1 MDETNKSQR
10 SVGPLVA
17 GQVAV
22 ITGGAKGI
30 GRGCAR
36 VLAASG
42 ASVALLDIDEH
53 AASAT
58 LRQLEAQGAKAA
70 YFKTDVSQSADVE
83 AAMRGI
89 LNAFGRIDILINNA
103 GAHDGKG
110 IQEADEADWDRIIN
124 TNLKSIFLV
133 SKAALPSLKESG
145 GNIVNMASM
154 VGLVGQGQS
163 GAYSASKGGIVALT
177 KNMALDLAPYGIR
190 VNCICPGWVETPLVD
205 PWFALQPDEA
215 EARQYVDS
223 IHPLGRI
230 ADADEI
236 GRVALFLA
244 SDLASF
250 ITGVAIEVDGG
261 VSLGY

>member
-1 MDETNKSQR
+1 MDKMTGLQR
-10 SVGPLVA
+10 GVGPLVA

-22 ITGGAKGI
+22 ITGAAKGI
-30 GRGCAR
+30 GRGCAH

-42 ASVALLDIDEH
+42 ASLALLDIDEH

-70 YFKTDVSQSADVE
+70 YFKTDVSRSEDVE
-83 AAMRGI
+83 AAIHGV
-89 LNAFGRIDILINNA
+89 LKSFGRIDILVNNA

-124 TNLKSIFLV
+124 TNLKSIYLM

-145 GNIVNMASM
+145 GAIVNMASM

-177 KNMALDLAPYGIR
+177 KNMALDLAQYGIR
-190 VNCICPGWVETPLVD
+190 VNCICPGWVETPLVNE
-205 PWFALQPDEA
+205 WFALQPDEA
-215 EARQYVDS
+215 EARRYVNS

-236 GRVALFLA
+236 GKVALFLA